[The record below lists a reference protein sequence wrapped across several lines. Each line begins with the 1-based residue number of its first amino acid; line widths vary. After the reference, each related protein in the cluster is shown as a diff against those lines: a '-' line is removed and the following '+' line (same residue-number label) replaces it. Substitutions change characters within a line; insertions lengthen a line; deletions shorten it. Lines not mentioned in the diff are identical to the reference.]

1 MIRTLIV
8 DDIPLARARLIRL
21 LASEPGVL
29 LVGEAAD
36 VESALDRARLGDVD
50 LVLLDI
56 GLPDGS
62 GLDLVRHLQA
72 LVPHVV
78 FVTAYSEHALRAW
91 EIGAVDY
98 LLKPVDADRLQ
109 LALRRVR
116 DRSSGVVPQ
125 ASRLAVPS
133 GDQTVF
139 LSPHEIDHLDVA
151 GHYVCIHVGRR
162 VHLLRDSIA
171 NVAGLLAPHGFVRI
185 HRSSAV
191 NVARVVALTAGRN
204 QDAQVTLL
212 DGTVLRVSRQYR
224 AQLAAALPHLP

>member
-8 DDIPLARARLIRL
+8 DDVPLARARLVRL
-21 LASEPGVL
+21 LSSEPDVRV
-29 LVGEAAD
+29 VGEAAE
-36 VESALDRARLGDVD
+36 VESALDRAQRGDVD

-62 GLDLVRHLQA
+62 GLDLLRHLEA
-72 LVPHVV
+72 WVPHVI
-78 FVTAYSEHALRAW
+78 FLTAYSEHALRAW
-91 EIGAVDY
+91 EIGALDY
-98 LLKPVDADRLQ
+98 LLKPVDAERLQ

-116 DRSSGVVPQ
+116 DRRSSEAPRT
-125 ASRLAVPS
+125 SRLAVRS
-133 GDQTVF
+133 GHQTVF
-139 LSPHEIDHLDVA
+139 LSPPEIDYLDVA
-151 GHYVCIHVGRR
+151 GHYVCIHAGRS
-162 VHLLRDSIA
+162 VHLHRDSIA